1 MTTRVRTLLF
11 GCPAGRNEKMPGV
24 EKEINRGKG
33 KRKKTPGEMAAG
45 AGHTAVEVT
54 KRVMN

>member
-1 MTTRVRTLLF
+1 MK
-11 GCPAGRNEKMPGV
+11 KMPGV
-24 EKEINRGKG
+24 EKEINRGTG

-45 AGHTAVEVT
+45 AGHTAVLVT